1 MQIKQIMDLIKD
13 EQLIAL
19 GKEYQVDKV
28 NHKITGGFILK
39 TFVRSSLLGRAI
51 SLRSMEEMVPLS
63 GELSGLL
70 KTKKGSVTVDHSSIG
85 KRLQTIKPEY
95 FKAVYEGLVEQ
106 SDKYF
111 SKKEKTNLHRF
122 DSTIINLSGRIIK
135 DGLKLGGK
143 DKDSQIKM
151 SVGLKGQIPTS
162 IRFCTSQSESS
173 EAIALVK
180 AINEAKLD
188 KEDILLFDRGL
199 MKATAYED
207 FKRREIKFVT
217 RINVGRRHRIVQEF
231 SAEQQTFVNGL
242 RVKRDALINLYNG
255 SIRILPC
262 DFRLVIVIDNKG
274 KELWFLTNLSELSGI
289 EIADIYKRR
298 WDIEVFFKFIKQHL
312 QFKHF
317 ISHSQ
322 NGMMVYI
329 YSLLIAAILFTIF
342 KVTNKLSGFKIP
354 LLRFCLLLEKE
365 LLQDVVILSGGNWDL
380 IKDKILPS
388 PTNFF

>member
-1 MQIKQIMDLIKD
+1 MQIKEIMDLIKD

-19 GKEYQVDKV
+19 GKEYKIDKV

-70 KTKKGSVTVDHSSIG
+70 KTKKESVKVDHSSIG

-95 FKAVYEGLVEQ
+95 FKAVYEDLVEQ

-111 SKKEKTNLHRF
+111 SKKEKGNLHRF
-122 DSTIINLSGRIIK
+122 DSTIINLSGRMIK
-135 DGLKLGGK
+135 DGLKIGGK

-162 IRFCTSQSESS
+162 VRFCNSQSESS
-173 EAIALVK
+173 ESIALVK
-180 AINEAKLD
+180 AINEAKLS

-199 MKATAYED
+199 MKATSYED
-207 FKRREIKFVT
+207 FKKREIKFVT
-217 RINVGRRHRIVQEF
+217 RINVGRRHHVVKELNVG
-231 SAEQQTFVNGL
+231 QQTAGNGL
-242 RVKRDALINLYNG
+242 RVEGEAIINLYNG
-255 SIRILPC
+255 GKVLGC
-262 DFRLVIVIDNKG
+262 DLRLVRARDAKG
-274 KELWFLTNLSELSGI
+274 DELWLLTNLQDPSGA
-289 EIADIYKRR
+289 EIADMYKRR
-298 WDIEVFFKFIKQHL
+298 WDIEVFFKFVKQHL

-342 KVTNKLSGFKIP
+342 KATNKLSGFKIP

-365 LLQDVVILSGGNWDL
+365 LLRDVVILSGGNWDFV
-380 IKDKILPS
+380 KDKI
-388 PTNFF
+388 